1 MAERSFGGYAYQQRL
16 GTGVF
21 GEIYRALSGTGKEAR
36 ILHVDPRLATEQS
49 FVRALV
55 QFGERTLPLEHPRV
69 VGLRQV
75 GRSGDHM
82 VVVTDP
88 VSGPVA
94 LRDLSARCGGLLPLD
109 VALAIGLGAV
119 EGLAS
124 AHSLRVVHGAVHPRS
139 VLVDFHGGVMLADFG
154 VSWALIA
161 TAAET
166 GDVALL
172 HDLCGYLAPELAL
185 GQLASEV
192 SDVYAAGALLF
203 DLLSGQP
210 PPGEVRA
217 PPAVSEVIGRA
228 LTVDPGA
235 RLINAS
241 ELEELLEEAIAA
253 DGCAVARPDDVAA
266 FVAERLAAADDAL
279 HSATED
285 LVAGLT
291 AAEETGRSTRVTDL
305 LAQLES
311 EGQRREAPRARR
323 PEAEA
328 DREPVGDM
336 TEVDPRNPLIAD
348 HDLADLLRLGDVDAL
363 SAPPRD
369 AEPPRAATL
378 PLHGTPGAPPPVPD
392 ATIPM
397 LGAGP
402 PGMPPPPVLG
412 AGSPGSAGG
421 FAPAT
426 GALFDSDDDDSTP
439 LPRPAPHRPGSV
451 TRHLGEIEAQGGVAA
466 LRRPLRVPR
475 PLLWAAL
482 TSFALAALGTV
493 IYTQTDLFNP
503 ARRAAEERAADRA
516 EKDALARHQA
526 AQPVPV
532 EISIISPEPDA
543 AVWLLLGRTPVD
555 SMPLSAAMVHELRLE
570 QDGHRPHDVR
580 VTGYQWKEEGGVL
593 RASVTAALTPGTQR
607 AAVPAFPPAGAGAP
621 PPPGPRGR
629 GVVHIDSDPRG
640 AQVWLLIG
648 FTPRATIAGLEAGR
662 DYQLKVLKDG
672 FQPGF
677 AAVRAEDWH
686 LSGPG
691 GPVAESL
698 AREVILTRDPGRRS
712 EKSRK
717 RSRRR

>member
-21 GEIYRALSGTGKEAR
+21 GEIYRALSGAGKEAR
-36 ILHVDPRLATEQS
+36 ILHVDPRLGTQLP

-55 QFGERTLPLEHPRV
+55 QFGERTLPLDHPRI

-82 VVVTDP
+82 VVVTDA

-94 LRDLSARCGGLLPLD
+94 VRELCARCGGPLPLD
-109 VALAIGLGAV
+109 IALAIGLGAI

-154 VSWALIA
+154 VAWALIA

-172 HDLCGYLAPELAL
+172 QELSGFLAPELAL
-185 GQLASEV
+185 GQLPSEV

-203 DLLSGQP
+203 DLLSGGP
-210 PPGEVRA
+210 PPGELRA
-217 PPAVSEVIGRA
+217 PPAVSRVIGRA
-228 LTVDPGA
+228 LAVDPGA

-253 DGCAVARPDDVAA
+253 DICPVARPEDVAA
-266 FVAERLAAADDAL
+266 FVAERLAATDDAL

-291 AAEETGRSTRVTDL
+291 AETEGRSTRVTDL
-305 LAQLES
+305 LASLEID
-311 EGQRREAPRARR
+311 APRPPVPSVGRYV
-323 PEAEA
+323 EAEV
-328 DREPVGDM
+328 DREPAGDM
-336 TEVDPRNPLIAD
+336 TEVDPRNPLVAD
-348 HDLADLLRLGDVDAL
+348 ADLADLLRLGDVDAL
-363 SAPPRD
+363 SAP
-369 AEPPRAATL
+369 T
-378 PLHGTPGAPPPVPD
+378 PD
-392 ATIPM
+392 ADHALTVPLRRPRPASRGAAQLDGPM
-397 LGAGP
+397 SVA
-402 PGMPPPPVLG
+402 
-412 AGSPGSAGG
+412 AG

-426 GALFDSDDDDSTP
+426 GELFDDADSTP
-439 LPRPAPHRPGSV
+439 LPRPLPHRPGSV
-451 TRHLGEIEAQGGVAA
+451 TRHLDAIEAEGGVAS

-475 PLLWAAL
+475 PLVWAAV
-482 TSFALAALGTV
+482 TAFALAALATV

-503 ARRAAEERAADRA
+503 GRRAAAERAADRA
-516 EKDALARHQA
+516 DRDALARHQA
-526 AQPVPV
+526 SQPIPV
-532 EISIISPEPDA
+532 ELSVTSSEADA
-543 AVWLLLGRTPVD
+543 AVWLLLGRTPLD
-555 SMPLSAAMVHELRLE
+555 SLPMSAAMVHELRLE
-570 QDGHRPHDVR
+570 RDGHRSADVR

-593 RASVTAALTPGTQR
+593 RASVSATLAPGAPR
-607 AAVPAFPPAGAGAP
+607 APMPAFPPAGAGAE

-629 GVVHIDSDPRG
+629 GVVHVDSDPPG

-662 DYQLKVLKDG
+662 DYQVKVLKDG
-672 FQPGF
+672 FRPGT
-677 AAVRAEDWH
+677 AAVRSEEWY

-691 GPVAESL
+691 GPVTESL
-698 AREVILTRDPGRRS
+698 AREVALTREPDRRS
-712 EKSRK
+712 GKSRK
-717 RSRRR
+717 RKR

>member
-21 GEIYRALSGTGKEAR
+21 GEIYRALSGAGKEAR
-36 ILHVDPRLATEQS
+36 ILHVDPRLARQQP

-94 LRDLSARCGGLLPLD
+94 LRELSARCGGLLPPD
-109 VALAIGLGAV
+109 IALAIGLGAV

-154 VSWALIA
+154 VAWALIA

-172 HDLCGYLAPELAL
+172 HDLRGYLAPELAL

-217 PPAVSEVIGRA
+217 PPAVSQVIGRA
-228 LTVDPGA
+228 LAVDPGA

-253 DGCAVARPDDVAA
+253 DRCAVARAEDVAA

-291 AAEETGRSTRVTDL
+291 AAAETVRTTRVTDL

-311 EGQRREAPRARR
+311 DVPRRDARPAR
-323 PEAEA
+323 DAEAEV

-336 TEVDPRNPLIAD
+336 TEVDPRNPLVAD

-363 SAPPRD
+363 SAPLLG
-369 AEPPRAATL
+369 AEAPRAATL
-378 PLHGTPGAPPPVPD
+378 PLHGAPGVLPPVVD
-392 ATIPM
+392 ATVPM
-397 LGAGP
+397 HGAAP
-402 PGMPPPPVLG
+402 PGMPPPVLG
-412 AGSPGSAGG
+412 AGSPGGAGG
-421 FAPAT
+421 FAPAP
-426 GALFDSDDDDSTP
+426 GALFDDDDDDSTP

-482 TSFALAALGTV
+482 TAFALAALGTV
-493 IYTQTDLFNP
+493 IYTQTDLFHP
-503 ARRAAEERAADRA
+503 ERRAAEERAADRA
-516 EKDALARHQA
+516 QKDALARHQA
-526 AQPVPV
+526 SQPVPV
-532 EISIISPEPDA
+532 EISIISSEPDA
-543 AVWLLLGRTPVD
+543 AVWLLLGRTPLD

-580 VTGYQWKEEGGVL
+580 VTGYQWKEDGGAL
-593 RASVTAALTPGTQR
+593 RASVTAALTPGTPR
-607 AAVPAFPPAGAGAP
+607 TPVPAFPPAGAGAA

-662 DYQLKVLKDG
+662 DYQLKVLKAG
-672 FQPGF
+672 FHPGF
-677 AAVRAEDWH
+677 AAVRAEEWY

-698 AREVILTRDPGRRS
+698 AREVTLTRDPDRRS
-712 EKSRK
+712 GKSRK
-717 RSRRR
+717 RNRR